1 MPLSGATEARYR
13 QPLCGGEGA
22 VKIGGVVFLFQLR
35 ENGRVSSGEEGAPK
49 GLGEVTLTKALMCQD
64 SRHQHLGKAGR
75 ELGGERV
82 RSGPHWDEARLGPG
96 VLTSV
101 AAYSRANP

>member
-13 QPLCGGEGA
+13 QPLCRAGA
-22 VKIGGVVFLFQLR
+22 VKIDGVVFLFRLR
-35 ENGRVSSGEEGAPK
+35 ENGRVSSGEEGAHK
-49 GLGEVTLTKALMCQD
+49 GLGEVTLTEALMCQD
-64 SRHQHLGKAGR
+64 SRHRHLGKAGR

-96 VLTSV
+96 VLTRV
-101 AAYSRANP
+101 AASRANP